1 MTTNKITAENFWNN
15 FQKKINE
22 QIKDVQKKWNNQSE
36 FTELIL
42 KEISNKVLE
51 KAKYEKK
58 HQYEYLK
65 IDLIGWNTLDNDL
78 GTRPENFNRHFWAF
92 DVAIEH
98 ENNPMDWMDEVVK
111 LSYINCPLRI
121 VVGYAPKEDRERYLT
136 YVGNALGILNETY
149 QCIREGQDFMLIL
162 GDSGLDGK
170 EVSIE
175 NYTPYMYDRGEKCFK
190 YGPDYWS
197 QGSNQNGRT

>member
-1 MTTNKITAENFWNN
+1 MDETNNKITAESFWNT

-22 QIKDVQKKWNNQSE
+22 QIKDVQRKWNSQSK
-36 FTELIL
+36 FTKLIL
-42 KEISNKVLE
+42 KKISSKILE
-51 KAKYEKK
+51 EAEYEKE

-65 IDLIGWNTLDNDL
+65 IDLIGWKNLNDNL
-78 GTRPENFNRHFWAF
+78 GNLPENFNRHFWAF

-98 ENNPMDWMDEVVK
+98 ENNSMDWMDEVVK

-149 QCIREGQDFMLIL
+149 QCIRKGQDFMLIL

-170 EVSIE
+170 DVSVDS
-175 NYTPYMYDRGEKCFK
+175 YTPYLYNIDQKCFNNK
-190 YGPDYWS
+190 KADWM
-197 QGSNQNGRT
+197 QKE